1 MLCDTGGLMGC
12 GRWLLEVRM
21 IILHCMYALRK
32 YYISDHRAGWLRRL
46 SGFLW
51 LCREADLW
59 NLCATASITVSGLN
73 CRRISYRGV
82 TVERCASSNQLYVHR
97 LDGVPQVDF
106 LAYKPESS
114 FSPAS
119 LVMRDCRHPG
129 NNSLR
134 L

>member
-1 MLCDTGGLMGC
+1 MRFANTTLVIIELGGC
-12 GRWLLEVRM
+12 GDSR
-21 IILHCMYALRK
+21 
-32 YYISDHRAGWLRRL
+32 DF
-46 SGFLW
+46 SGSL
-51 LCREADLW
+51 READLW

-97 LDGVPQVDF
+97 LDGVPRVDF

-114 FSPAS
+114 FSPAL
-119 LVMRDCRHPG
+119 LVMRDCRHSG
-129 NNSLR
+129 NILLR